1 MHYFSPVDKMQLLE
15 IITTPKTSK
24 DTIATAVQM
33 GLRQGK
39 VVITVGDGPGFYTTR
54 ILAHMCSESLRMLQE
69 GVDPKKLDQL
79 SKAFGFPV
87 GAATLS
93 DEVGVDVGLHV
104 SETMIK
110 HHGDRFAAGSP
121 DLLRAM
127 VDAGLLGKSFLYFG
141 TWSAVGRI
149 LNGSW
154 CDTCCK
160 GRKGGKGTF
169 IYEKGV
175 KGSNRPVC
183 PEAVELLKKF
193 SLVPKGLG
201 SDDDI
206 QFRMAS
212 RFINEAILCLQEG
225 ILANPVCHLLHNL
238 LYDVRL

>member
-1 MHYFSPVDKMQLLE
+1 
-15 IITTPKTSK
+15 
-24 DTIATAVQM
+24 
-33 GLRQGK
+33 
-39 VVITVGDGPGFYTTR
+39 
-54 ILAHMCSESLRMLQE
+54 MLQE

-149 LNGSW
+149 LNGS
-154 CDTCCK
+154 
-160 GRKGGKGTF
+160 
-169 IYEKGV
+169 
-175 KGSNRPVC
+175 
-183 PEAVELLKKF
+183 
-193 SLVPKGLG
+193 
-201 SDDDI
+201 
-206 QFRMAS
+206 
-212 RFINEAILCLQEG
+212 
-225 ILANPVCHLLHNL
+225 
-238 LYDVRL
+238 